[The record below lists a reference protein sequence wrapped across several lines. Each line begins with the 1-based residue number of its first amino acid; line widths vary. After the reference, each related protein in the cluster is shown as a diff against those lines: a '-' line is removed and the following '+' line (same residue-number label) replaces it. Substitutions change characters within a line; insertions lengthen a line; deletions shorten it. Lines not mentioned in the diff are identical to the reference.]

1 MLVGIMSDSHGD
13 AAATAQAVAL
23 LTRRGARKLFHCGDL
38 CGRAVLDE
46 LAGHD
51 CTFVWGNCDA
61 PSPVLR
67 RYVAALGLSW
77 PRCPASAAVD
87 GKTIAV
93 YHGHEP
99 AFAKASQEPGLD
111 YIFYGHTHKCADHH
125 ENGCRFI
132 NPGALHRA
140 SVRTV
145 ALLDLETDALT
156 FLRIDSGREIP
167 HRPKSPSR

>member
-38 CGRAVLDE
+38 CRHAVLDE

-51 CTFVWGNCDA
+51 CTFVWGNCDT

-67 RYVAALGLSW
+67 RYVTALGLSW
-77 PRCPASAAVD
+77 PRCPALATVD
-87 GKTIAV
+87 GKSIAV

-99 AFAKASQEPGLD
+99 AFAKASHQPGHD
-111 YIFYGHTHKCADHH
+111 YIFYGHTHKYSDHH
-125 ENGCRFI
+125 ENRCRFI

-140 SVRTV
+140 PLRTV

-156 FLRIDSGREIP
+156 FLRIDTGQKVPPAMIT
-167 HRPKSPSR
+167 